1 MDTETRDV
9 VPDDSVDKTIVIP
22 RTDAAPPVRNNAV
35 PDDSVDKT
43 IVIPRTDA
51 APPPTRDTVLDTV
64 VHGERS
70 SILSDLSNF
79 LFLRHRT
86 VVDDTIELAGGGTEN
101 SPAEGSAERESPAK
115 LVDVLDHY
123 SLADKPFASGGQG
136 SVSKAVDLALGC
148 EIAVKSLH
156 RRLCGD
162 DLARDAF
169 LTEARVTASLDHPSI
184 IPIHGVFGDPGNG
197 MHLAMKL
204 IEGHT
209 LSAYLKS
216 IVDTYAKQGIRRFDE
231 HKSLRNRIEIFLR
244 VCDALEYAHSRKI
257 IHRDL
262 KLENIMIGRHR
273 ETYVTDWGLAMRLS
287 DREETLKKV
296 NGTPGFIAPEVLTT
310 HKADTRSDIYSL
322 GIILF
327 ELVTLT
333 PAFGDRDLAMLLQRV
348 RQGMHAPLRH
358 RFHCRI
364 DADLKAII
372 LKAIAVDPAKRYQKV
387 GDLSEDLR
395 RYLTN
400 EETSA
405 RPDNLFSKLCRWG
418 VNHRRGMLLTTLVV
432 MLLGLG
438 GIARTLHREMV
449 WSTEKRLRDNAIG
462 SVYSHVTG
470 VANQLEKNMERIE
483 YQVEQ
488 LRMNILFS
496 ALKVDT
502 TRRPQR
508 NFFVPMSVYQ
518 TNPPASF
525 VNSDAYRH
533 PIDPDGACVFNVNG
547 DEVDF
552 AQLRY
557 FANTGEYMREALLDT
572 QKVGESEAVARLV
585 KSGRPVK
592 KIYFTLA
599 DGTFACY
606 PGSRDDFPAGYSP
619 QKRIW
624 YQRAMQSPGRIV
636 WSGPYQDSGVHGES
650 VITCSTTVHG
660 ADGKY
665 LGVAAIDF
673 SLTKLAEKMIGPG
686 SKCSVA
692 TVEKIL
698 IHPSGEVIF
707 RMVPPEHRSAKPFDD
722 AKLIDRMASMK
733 YGTLLTEKD
742 GREMLLAFSYLESI
756 DVLYVEYLD
765 LLLFTR
771 KEVRQEKRDT
781 LLSFADKRK

>member
-1 MDTETRDV
+1 MDTETQNV

-22 RTDAAPPVRNNAV
+22 RTDVAPPGRNDAV

-51 APPPTRDTVLDTV
+51 APPPVRNTTLDTIV
-64 VHGERS
+64 SGEKA
-70 SILSDLSNF
+70 SILSDLGNF

-86 VVDDTIELAGGGTEN
+86 VVDDTIELAGGETKDA
-101 SPAEGSAERESPAK
+101 PAGESAGREFTAK

-123 SLADKPFASGGQG
+123 SLAAKPFASGGQG
-136 SVSKAVDLALGC
+136 SVSKAMDLALGC

-169 LTEARVTASLDHPSI
+169 LTEARLTASLDHPSI
-184 IPIHGVFGDPGNG
+184 IPIHGMFGDAGNG

-216 IVDTYAKQGIRRFDE
+216 IVDTYTKQGIRRFDE

-244 VCDALEYAHSRKI
+244 VCDALEYAHSRNI

-287 DREETLKKV
+287 DRDGVLKKV

-322 GIILF
+322 GAILF

-348 RQGMHAPLRH
+348 RQGAHAPLRH
-358 RFHCRI
+358 RFRCRI

-387 GDLSEDLR
+387 SDLSEDLR
-395 RYLTN
+395 RYLTH

-418 VNHRRGMLLTTLVV
+418 VNHRRGMLLTTLLV

-438 GIARTLHREMV
+438 GIARTLHREKV

-462 SVYSHVTG
+462 SVYSAVIGT
-470 VANQLEKNMERIE
+470 ANQLEKNMERIE

-488 LRMNILFS
+488 LRMNVLFS

-502 TRRPQR
+502 PRAGKR

-518 TNPPASF
+518 THPPASF
-525 VNSDAYRH
+525 VNSAAYRH
-533 PIDPDGACVFNVNG
+533 SIDPNGACVFNANG
-547 DEVDF
+547 GEVDME
-552 AQLRY
+552 QLRY
-557 FANTGEYMREALLDT
+557 FANTGEYMREAILDT

-585 KSGRPVK
+585 RSGRPVK
-592 KIYFTLA
+592 KIYFTLT

-606 PGSRDDFPAGYSP
+606 PGSRDDFPPGYSP

-624 YQRAMQSPGRIV
+624 YQRAIQSPGRVV
-636 WSGPYQDSGVHGES
+636 WSGPYQDSGVHKES

-660 ADGKY
+660 ADGKFI
-665 LGVAAIDF
+665 GVAAIDF
-673 SLTKLAEKMIGPG
+673 SLTKLAEQLLGPD
-686 SKCSVA
+686 SKCA
-692 TVEKIL
+692 RGTVEKLL
-698 IHPSGEVIF
+698 IHPSGKIIF
-707 RMVPPEHRSAKPFDD
+707 RMIPPGRRSAAPFSDP
-722 AKLIDRMASMK
+722 ALIQRMAAMK
-733 YGTLLTEKD
+733 YGTLLTEKN

-765 LLLFTR
+765 LLLFTG
-771 KEVRQEKRDT
+771 KERQRAAAK
-781 LLSFADKRK
+781 